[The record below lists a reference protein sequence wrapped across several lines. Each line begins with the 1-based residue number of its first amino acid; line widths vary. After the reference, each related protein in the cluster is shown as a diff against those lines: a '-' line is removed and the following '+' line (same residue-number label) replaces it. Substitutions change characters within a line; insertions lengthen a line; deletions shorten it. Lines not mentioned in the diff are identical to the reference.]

1 MYLYGSYNQVKL
13 PKGVLNVL
21 TGFGPDAGAPLS
33 NHPDVA
39 KLAFTGSVATG
50 SKIMEAGS
58 KTVKKVRDDNYYYR
72 HCIPFTR
79 FIFLV

>member
-33 NHPDVA
+33 NHPGKNRNSEIYLSRLLISYFD
-39 KLAFTGSVATG
+39 
-50 SKIMEAGS
+50 
-58 KTVKKVRDDNYYYR
+58 
-72 HCIPFTR
+72 
-79 FIFLV
+79 